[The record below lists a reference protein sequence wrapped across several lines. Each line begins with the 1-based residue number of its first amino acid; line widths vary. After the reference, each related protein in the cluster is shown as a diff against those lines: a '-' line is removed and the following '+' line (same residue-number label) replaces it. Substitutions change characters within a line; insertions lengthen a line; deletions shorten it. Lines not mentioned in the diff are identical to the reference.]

1 MTEYGVQ
8 TNNIFDLLNAAEDP
22 AKPAGAAAK
31 PKARRKKSQRGK
43 GGAASGQPQG
53 QAQAAPQPKKGWLES
68 YKHLS
73 SFFFFFF
80 CHTLPSLTCEKYCS

>member
-53 QAQAAPQPKKGWLES
+53 QAQAAPQPKKGWLEVTNI
-68 YKHLS
+68 YLL
-73 SFFFFFF
+73 FFFFF